1 MRVLLAAFLLIAA
14 MITSGPASAQ
24 TQNDVNQAVANAA
37 NAAETAAPPAND
49 NANAPQENPADGTPT
64 VQKTTDANAN
74 AGAGEG
80 NREVEV
86 LPESGEALVQLFVLA
101 VLLESALAL
110 LFNWRPFIVSFDG
123 RAVKPIVSFVAALIV
138 VFTFHTDVFAELL
151 RVYGGDLS
159 GAGES
164 VSRVLEAM
172 VLAGGSS
179 GVNTM
184 LRGLGFRALPTA
196 ERQREQ
202 RPPPDKAWL
211 AVRLHG
217 NAAHQTV
224 LVEMAQVTT
233 TAAKAAPQYSVAGT
247 ITGSTRETGLGSFF
261 LRDFGRFP
269 TTQGFAV
276 TPGTPYL
283 VRVRQQGAAE
293 GQGAQEITLAPGAIV
308 DLDFNMIPAAPA

>member
-14 MITSGPASAQ
+14 MISSGPASAQ

-37 NAAETAAPPAND
+37 NAAETAAPTAND
-49 NANAPQENPADGTPT
+49 NTNAPQRNPADGTT
-64 VQKTTDANAN
+64 NVQKTTDANAN

-224 LVEMAQVTT
+224 LVETADIS
-233 TAAKAAPQYSVAGT
+233 TAAARAAPQYSTAGT
-247 ITGSTRETGLGSFF
+247 ITGSTRSGWRSFF

-269 TTQGFAV
+269 TTQGFPV